1 MDFSAVCRLCLSED
15 TLNTIFTNN
24 QAEDK
29 RYSTAIFLTTGIK
42 VSENDGLPQKICSL
56 CINYLNESLNYRKRC
71 KEVENKLLEQSIRI
85 NKEEPLEFEV
95 LFGESFTK
103 TTLKSEAVKLKK
115 SYNIET
121 VKLETKPDVN
131 FDVKNEVLNENIGD
145 DEERESQ
152 EITIEYPID
161 EYSKSS
167 HNSDNNIVL
176 YIGNNDDDFNR
187 DVKKEIEVTTTV
199 EIPAKLKQKQ
209 SETDDEEDGDL
220 PYEIDMRAPD
230 QNRVVCKVKISHNRV
245 MYGNV
250 MILIVF
256 QSKELQECDVCQK
269 VMQRGSIKLHKAIK
283 HAGLRPVCEHCG
295 STFGNKY
302 RLQEHYRAKHGYEKF
317 KCGHCD
323 FESASAMALR
333 NHERRHRGEKPFVCE
348 TCGAKFHAAY
358 LLAQHKQSHRT
369 ERLAKC
375 DLCPATFKAR
385 NSLHMH
391 KLSVHSAR
399 VFACSLCTR
408 VYSSRHYAARHLRRR
423 HRGDGAQLT
432 ALSDDRVAVET

>member
-1 MDFSAVCRLCLSED
+1 MECLLMKGQLRWCGHLVRMEDSRMPKSVFYSELSCGKRKPGGQYLRYKDVLKRHLTSCGMSCDTWESDALMRSEWRKAVKTGTARFEDARLKELE
-15 TLNTIFTNN
+15 
-24 QAEDK
+24 AK
-29 RYSTAIFLTTGIK
+29 RHARKTRPK
-42 VSENDGLPQKICSL
+42 VSYNYTYNTSGQLQCNICS
-56 CINYLNESLNYRKRC
+56 RTFKT
-71 KEVENKLLEQSIRI
+71 K
-85 NKEEPLEFEV
+85 
-95 LFGESFTK
+95 FGF
-103 TTLKSEAVKLKK
+103 A
-115 SYNIET
+115 
-121 VKLETKPDVN
+121 
-131 FDVKNEVLNENIGD
+131 
-145 DEERESQ
+145 
-152 EITIEYPID
+152 
-161 EYSKSS
+161 S
-167 HNSDNNIVL
+167 H
-176 YIGNNDDDFNR
+176 
-187 DVKKEIEVTTTV
+187 
-199 EIPAKLKQKQ
+199 
-209 SETDDEEDGDL
+209 
-220 PYEIDMRAPD
+220 
-230 QNRVVCKVKISHNRV
+230 
-245 MYGNV
+245 
-250 MILIVF
+250 
-256 QSKELQECDVCQK
+256 
-269 VMQRGSIKLHKAIK
+269 
-283 HAGLRPVCEHCG
+283 HCG

-375 DLCPATFKAR
+375 DLCPASFKAR

-432 ALSDDRVAVET
+432 AISDDRVAVET